1 MNSDEQRALSAVVSR
16 RGFMT
21 ASASATLAALAG
33 AGPRTLWAGTERPK
47 PTADTLIVLWMA
59 GGMAHTETFDPK
71 RPAEFESGMKAN
83 DVLSTFRPIDTAV
96 DNIKISEG
104 LERIASVMDRGTLI
118 RSYQAADLGF
128 ILHSRHQYHWHTGY
142 APPQTVAM
150 PHIGAVISKHWGR
163 RIRTCRRSST
173 SGRTLKSA

>member
-1 MNSDEQRALSAVVSR
+1 MLAMNAEEQQSLSAVVSR
-16 RGFMT
+16 RGFLN

-33 AGPRTLWAGTERPK
+33 GGPRTLWAGTERPK
-47 PTADTLIVLWMA
+47 ATADTLIVLWMA
-59 GGMAHTETFDPK
+59 RGMAQTETFDPK
-71 RPAEFESGMKAN
+71 RPAEFEPGMKAN

-104 LERIASVMDRGTLI
+104 LECIARVMNRGTLI

-142 APPQTVAM
+142 APPQTVSM
-150 PHIGAVISKHWGR
+150 PHL
-163 RIRTCRRSST
+163 C
-173 SGRTLKSA
+173 

>member
-1 MNSDEQRALSAVVSR
+1 MNSEEQRALSAVVSR
-16 RGFMT
+16 RGFLN

-33 AGPRTLWAGTERPK
+33 AGPRPLWAGTERPR

-59 GGMAHTETFDPK
+59 GGMAQTETFDPK
-71 RPAEFESGMKAN
+71 RPAGFQPGMPAK
-83 DVLSTFRPIDTAV
+83 DVLSTFKPIDTSV

-104 LERIASVMDRGTLI
+104 LERIARVMDRGTLI

-150 PHIGAVISKHWGR
+150 AHIGSMISKTLGP
-163 RIRTCRRSST
+163 RSPEMPAFIDI
-173 SGRTLKSA
+173 GQNL